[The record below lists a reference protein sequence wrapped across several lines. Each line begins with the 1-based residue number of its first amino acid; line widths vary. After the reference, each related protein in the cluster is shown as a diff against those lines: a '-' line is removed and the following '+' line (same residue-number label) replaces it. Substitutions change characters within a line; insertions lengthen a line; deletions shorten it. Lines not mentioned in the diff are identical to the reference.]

1 MVRSDFIHNIVDRFY
16 LMTESS
22 TINYSTVD
30 CLLDIM
36 AEVFAEGLK
45 QDGKV
50 TLKNIIVAEAVQTP
64 KRKGYDPFHDRQI
77 EYTPRKKIRV
87 KIGKRI
93 KTIVNS

>member
-1 MVRSDFIHNIVDRFY
+1 MVKNDFIHAVVDRFY
-16 LMTESS
+16 LMTKSS
-22 TINYSTVD
+22 TINYSAVD
-30 CLLDIM
+30 YLIDVM
-36 AEVFAEGLK
+36 ADVFAKGLK

-87 KIGKRI
+87 KVG
-93 KTIVNS
+93 

>member
-50 TLKNIIVAEAVQTP
+50 TLKNIVVAEVLQKQ

>member
-30 CLLDIM
+30 YLIDVM
-36 AEVFAEGLK
+36 ADVFAEGLK